1 MIMIGSNFSQFES
14 LECLTRVKSLLQ
26 SISPQSLF
34 FAGREL
40 CHGIRARIQETLP
53 YLDVRHLSSD
63 SSQSKIDL
71 FNLEKSVLDLFRFHD
86 RVAQVI
92 IYHSSRDEGED
103 SFYYTPVTI
112 ELIDLGR
119 DILEFSMIHPNPDP
133 FWNDKEFLVKKTLC
147 LFETC
152 CKGELAVH
160 PLFDASKG
168 ELTLTTF
175 DGGVIKISISALY
188 NDYSVKFKI
197 QHPSFIPLEK

>member
-1 MIMIGSNFSQFES
+1 
-14 LECLTRVKSLLQ
+14 LQ
-26 SISPQSLF
+26 SISPQSLL

-40 CHGIRARIQETLP
+40 CHGIKARIQETLP
-53 YLDVRHLSSD
+53 YLNVGHLSSN

-71 FNLEKSVLDLFRFHD
+71 FNLEKNVLDLFRFHD
-86 RVAQVI
+86 RITQVI
-92 IYHSSRDEGED
+92 IYHSSQAEGVD

-119 DILEFSMIHPNPDP
+119 DLHQFSMIHPNPDP

-152 CKGELAVH
+152 CTGELAVH
-160 PLFDASKG
+160 PLFDASKE

-188 NDYSVKFKI
+188 DSYSVRFKI
-197 QHPSFIPLEK
+197 KHPSLIP